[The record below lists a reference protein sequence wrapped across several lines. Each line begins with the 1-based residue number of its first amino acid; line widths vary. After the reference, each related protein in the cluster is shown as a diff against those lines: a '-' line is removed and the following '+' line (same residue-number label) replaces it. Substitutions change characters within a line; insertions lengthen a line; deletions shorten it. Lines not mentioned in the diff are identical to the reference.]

1 MNELRDAPIVFSQLI
16 HLYLNLIQ
24 NGGCALWILVFF
36 QKKNSKI

>member
-1 MNELRDAPIVFSQLI
+1 MNELREYNWGISQLI

-24 NGGCALWILVFF
+24 NGGCVLWILVFF